1 MFMMYS
7 FSHAQMDQ
15 DAVQDARLGLL
26 ILSVAASTFVLV
38 FSCVILS
45 YIIRYRRKFKFPCS
59 LCERYQVVCTPYC
72 YCVGLYVESGTN
84 GFIGIAPCDDC
95 YYSLCGCTQPPPEL
109 VGVRRFSQNPI
120 GGTPLLPINSHS
132 TVMSI
137 ISRAEYAQPPNN

>member
-1 MFMMYS
+1 MFS
-7 FSHAQMDQ
+7 PTHMDQ
-15 DAVQDARLGLL
+15 HADLDARLGFL
-26 ILSVAASTFVLV
+26 IFSAAAGTFLVV

-45 YIIRYRRKFKFPCS
+45 CIIRYRRKFKFPCS
-59 LCERYQVVCTPYC
+59 FCERYQVVCKPYC

-109 VGVRRFSQNPI
+109 VGVRRFFQNPI
-120 GGTPLLPINSHS
+120 DGTPRLPINSHS

-137 ISRAEYAQPPNN
+137 INRAEYAQALNN